1 MNRILAKRYAFCNF
15 SSIVGFPN
23 QVPSRDEWENSLPR
37 FHGEEWEVPAE
48 QLLDFHEF
56 IDRMEIVHED
66 VKIKLFKFS
75 LEGIGLDWCRS
86 LPDASINSLA
96 EFHSAFHVFCKDHFS
111 VDLLFPDCCH
121 EFNLSKSELQEE
133 YAAEE
138 NTLHHDQEIID
149 SPHDNFSDA
158 FDIMSNASTDV
169 CCHQDEIV
177 PSEKF
182 EDVEGS
188 PYLPDLQFKEDSSQ
202 LACLLIEERFQGNI
216 DDYTNDCKDALY
228 PVSDAFDISDLKKE
242 LVIKEDL
249 SSFCQ
254 EVSHDVFSLK
264 IKEEDQQIAHFFK
277 QDQGALS
284 SLIFDEYSHEE
295 EQIPFV
301 DLMNNQPVYDSYELN
316 FGEYLKKCQNH
327 TAQLISSSD
336 GEQYCVENSYLKSAE
351 DIEHSFP
358 QISKPACTVP
368 EPGSADNNKQF
379 IMSREISL
387 QPCSYLQT
395 AKGDSYSQEEDM
407 QRFYDLQLKQQQE
420 VFVFSFIDPFAPCM
434 ESLSSLDVRALLSK
448 EGRLFFSFEFHI
460 NILWFPAFFVS
471 GSKKS
476 ASHLFVWLHWKS
488 DYT

>member
-1 MNRILAKRYAFCNF
+1 MNRILAKRYAFCDF
-15 SSIVGFPN
+15 SSIAGFPN
-23 QVPSRDEWENSLPR
+23 PVPTINEWGDYLPR
-37 FHGEEWEVPAE
+37 FRGSKYDHPGEH
-48 QLLDFHEF
+48 LFNFHECMLEHGF
-56 IDRMEIVHED
+56 VHED
-66 VKIKLFKFS
+66 VLIKLFKFS
-75 LEGIGLDWCRS
+75 LEGNAREWCQS
-86 LPDASINSLA
+86 LPAVSIHSLKD
-96 EFHSAFHVFCKDHFS
+96 FHVAFNSYYEKIYS
-111 VDLLFPDCCH
+111 ADLLFPECCH
-121 EFNLSKSELQEE
+121 EE
-133 YAAEE
+133 
-138 NTLHHDQEIID
+138 
-149 SPHDNFSDA
+149 
-158 FDIMSNASTDV
+158 
-169 CCHQDEIV
+169 EIV

-202 LACLLIEERFQGNI
+202 LACLLIEESFQGNI
-216 DDYTNDCKDALY
+216 DDYTNDCKAALY

-249 SSFCQ
+249 SSFFQ

-264 IKEEDQQIAHFFK
+264 IKEEDQQIAHFSK

-301 DLMNNQPVYDSYELN
+301 DLMNNQPVYNSYELN

-336 GEQYCVENSYLKSAE
+336 GEQYCVENSYPESAE

-358 QISKPACTVP
+358 QISKPACTVL
-368 EPGSADNNKQF
+368 EPGSADNSKQF

-395 AKGDSYSQEEDM
+395 AKGDNYSQEEDM

-420 VFVFSFIDPFAPCM
+420 VFVFSLIDPFAPCL

-476 ASHLFVWLHWKS
+476 ASQLFVWLHWKS